1 VNRKLLWEIKKELTR
16 PITERD
22 LKREERRSVFLLGML
37 AVIVTLRISAT
48 SSDKFTVLG
57 IDYNL
62 IPVLNILIY
71 AWIAYA
77 ALMLVFI
84 SDDMSRRWTA
94 LRRLARLIG
103 LGVAFETPLILLWV
117 MVSTPTIFVIPVW
130 LFGYVIVLP
139 FVAPIIYLYV
149 GVFRRVFRLIRSPRR
164 DRRKTTQRDPV
175 SSIEPAK

>member
-1 VNRKLLWEIKKELTR
+1 MNRKLLWEIKKELTR

-37 AVIVTLRISAT
+37 AVIVTLRIGAT
-48 SSDKFTVLG
+48 SGDKFTVLG
-57 IDYNL
+57 IEYNL

-103 LGVAFETPLILLWV
+103 LGVGFETPLILLWV
-117 MVSTPTIFVIPVW
+117 MVVTPTIFAVPSP
-130 LFGYVIVLP
+130 LFGYLIALP
-139 FVAPIIYLYV
+139 FVMPVIYLYV
-149 GVFRRVFRLIRSPRR
+149 GIAKLKISARRET
-164 DRRKTTQRDPV
+164 RKTKTNP
-175 SSIEPAK
+175 